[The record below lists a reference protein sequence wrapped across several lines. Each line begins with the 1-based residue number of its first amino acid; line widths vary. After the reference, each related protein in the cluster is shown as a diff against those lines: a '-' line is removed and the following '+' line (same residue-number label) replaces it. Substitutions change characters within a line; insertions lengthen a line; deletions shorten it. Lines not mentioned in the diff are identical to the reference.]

1 MSDLIREISGSDF
14 KKTPFQ
20 VLIQLDRYTVKEL
33 DTSKLQIGDVV
44 VAVYDDSNPD
54 KVQKDFGRVTALRG
68 EEVSFQGE
76 ITGQEH
82 TVPIR
87 RVYIPLDWKWAD
99 SVDRMVQGAMSI
111 DFHYALMRD
120 EEYEGRLRDALY
132 NERIVPGGRIQASL
146 GANEKYRKDLNLTA
160 YNCYVIPSP
169 EDSRKGILE
178 TLSIMSEIMAR
189 GGGVGINLSTL
200 RPKYAKVYGVNGTSS
215 GSVSW
220 GGVYSYVTGLIEQG
234 GSRRGA
240 LMLQLHITHPDILD
254 FIKIKRQKGQ
264 IENANLS
271 VQITSEFMAAVEADE
286 DWKLIYPDTTH
297 PKYGELWASKIR
309 DIHEWLVE
317 GLPVEIHKTVKARE
331 IFDLLVECAWAAA
344 EPGFVV
350 YDRMNDGEMPP
361 TQKLIKVDNPDGREL
376 YQLNPKV
383 PDPVAVPWNNT
394 YYYQKNVST
403 NPCGEVPLP
412 AFGICNLLHL
422 NLAEFFD
429 PKTNGVRWE
438 LLKQTIH
445 DTVRLADN
453 IIDYTPY
460 HFKENRKVQKEQRR
474 IGMGTM
480 GLADL
485 LIDMGLRY
493 GSEASLVFIDKLYE
507 FIKNEAY
514 RASAFL
520 AKSRGKFPTFDTR
533 MLEARIPSSLA
544 PDVKELIKAY
554 GLRNSHLLTQAPTGT
569 TATKTGRNGYS
580 VGTGIEPF
588 FALEWKRTSRMATAI
603 EFLGKAK
610 EWRDAHPLSDLP
622 GYFVSAMGREADG
635 SPQITPQDHIN
646 IQAMIQK
653 HNDAAISKTINVPN
667 EFTKE
672 QTAELFKYG
681 FQQGL
686 IGLTV
691 YRDGSRD
698 EQVLEV
704 EKAEAPVV
712 KEKLCKE
719 KKFYKRPIR
728 LTGETVKTPTP
739 FGKAYVTVN
748 RNQDDEIEEMFIKLG
763 KTGADIAA
771 ISDGLAIALTGMLSP
786 RISHLGQAEK
796 VQWLIKKFRGIS
808 GANVVGFGPHRVESL
823 PDAIAKVLQQVTQ
836 DEVRDN
842 VSTTSEEY
850 DTSPIDSQNVSL
862 SHAEPTSTDLCP
874 SCGMST
880 FVRQD
885 GCYTCLPDLGGCGYS
900 KCA

>member
-1 MSDLIREISGSDF
+1 LSDLIREIYGSDF

-20 VLIQLDRYTVKEL
+20 ALIQLDRYTVKEL
-33 DTSKLQIGDVV
+33 DTSKLNIGDVV
-44 VAVYDDSNPD
+44 IAVYDDSDPN

-68 EEVSFQGE
+68 EEISFLGE

-87 RVYIPLDWKWAD
+87 RVYLPLDWKWAD
-99 SVDRMVQGAMSI
+99 SVNRMVQGAMSI
-111 DFHYALMRD
+111 DFRYALRQD
-120 EEYEGRLRDALY
+120 EEYEERLRDALY

-146 GANEKYRKDLNLTA
+146 GASEKYKKDLNLTA

-169 EDSRKGILE
+169 EDSRKGIID
-178 TLSIMSEIMAR
+178 TLSQMSEIMAR

-200 RPKYAKVYGVNGTSS
+200 RPRYAKVYGVNGTSS

-254 FIKIKRQKGQ
+254 FIQVKHEKGK

-271 VQITSEFMAAVEADE
+271 VQNTMEFMAAVEADAN
-286 DWKLIYPDTTH
+286 WNLIFPDTTH
-297 PKYGELWASKIR
+297 PKYGELWGSKLR
-309 DIHEWLVE
+309 DIHEWLAE
-317 GLPVEIHKTVKARE
+317 GLPVEIHKTIKARE
-331 IFDLLVECAWAAA
+331 LFKLLTDSAWASA

-350 YDRMNDGEMPP
+350 YDRMNEGEMSS
-361 TQKLIKVDNPDGREL
+361 TQKLIKVDTPDGREL
-376 YQLNPKV
+376 YQLNPKI

-394 YYYQKNVST
+394 YYYQKNICT

-412 AFGICNLLHL
+412 AFGICNLLHI
-422 NLAEFFD
+422 NLAEFYD
-429 PKTNGVRWE
+429 SETNGVKWG
-438 LLKQTIH
+438 LLQQTIQ
-445 DTVRLADN
+445 DTIRLADN
-453 IIDYTPY
+453 VIDYTPY
-460 HFKENRKVQKEQRR
+460 YLQENRKVQKEQRR

-493 GSEASLVFIDKLYE
+493 GSKESLVLVDKLYE

-514 RASAFL
+514 RASALL
-520 AKSRGKFPTFDTR
+520 AKSRGKFITYDER
-533 MLEARIPSSLA
+533 ILAARIPSSLA
-544 PDVKELIKAY
+544 PDVKELIKSY

-569 TATKTGRNGYS
+569 TATKTGRYGYS

-588 FALEWKRTSRMATAI
+588 FALEWRRTSRMATAS

-610 EWRDAHPLSDLP
+610 KWLEGNPGQELP
-622 GYFVSAMGREADG
+622 EYFVSAMGREADG
-635 SPQITPQDHIN
+635 SPQITPQDHVN
-646 IQAMIQK
+646 VQAAIQK

-667 EFTKE
+667 DFTKE
-672 QTAELFKYG
+672 QTAELFNYG
-681 FQQGL
+681 FNQGL
-686 IGLTV
+686 IGLTI
-691 YRDGSRD
+691 YRDGSRN

-704 EKAEAPVV
+704 EKTEVPKVE
-712 KEKLCKE
+712 EKTCTCKCKE
-719 KKFYKRPIR
+719 KKFYKRPTR
-728 LTGETVKTPTP
+728 LSGETVKTPTP

-748 RNQDDEIEEMFIKLG
+748 RNQDNEIEEMFIKLG

-771 ISDGLAIALTGMLSP
+771 IADGLAIALTGVLSP

-796 VQWLIKKFRGIS
+796 IDWLIKKFRGIS
-808 GANVVGFGPHRVESL
+808 GANVVGFGPNRVESL
-823 PDAIAKVLQQVTQ
+823 PDAIAKVLQQVTTE
-836 DEVRDN
+836 DTGITPE
-842 VSTTSEEY
+842 TSEEY
-850 DTSPIDSQNVSL
+850 DTVPKQN
-862 SHAEPTSTDLCP
+862 HRHGITISTDLCP

-880 FVRQD
+880 FIRQD
-885 GCYTCLPDLGGCGYS
+885 GCYICLPDLGGCGYS
-900 KCA
+900 RCA

>member
-1 MSDLIREISGSDF
+1 MSGFISEIYGSDF
-14 KKTPFQ
+14 KEKTPFQ

-33 DTSKLQIGDVV
+33 DTSKLKVGDVV
-44 VAVYDDSNPD
+44 IAVYDESNPD

-68 EEVSFQGE
+68 EEISFLGE
-76 ITGQEH
+76 ITGLEH
-82 TVPIR
+82 TLPIR
-87 RVYIPLDWKWAD
+87 RINIPLDWKWED
-99 SVDRMVQGAMSI
+99 SVDRMVRGAMSI
-111 DFHYALMRD
+111 DFNYALKHD
-120 EEYEGRLRDALY
+120 EEYAKRLKDSLY

-146 GANEKYRKDLNLTA
+146 GACEKYKKDLNLTS

-169 EDSRKGILE
+169 EDSRKGIIDA
-178 TLSIMSEIMAR
+178 LSQMSEIMAR

-200 RPKYAKVYGVNGTSS
+200 RPKYSKVYGVNGTSS

-240 LMLQLHITHPDILD
+240 LMLQLHCTHPDIID
-254 FIKIKRQKGQ
+254 FIKAKRQKGQ

-271 VQITSEFMAAVEADE
+271 VQITSEFMEAVENDE

-297 PKYGELWASKIR
+297 PRYVELWASNIK
-309 DIHEWLVE
+309 DIHEWLAE

-331 IFDLLVECAWAAA
+331 LFNLLTDSAWASA

-350 YDRMNDGEMPP
+350 YDRMNDEEMSP
-361 TQKLIKVDNPDGREL
+361 TQKLIKVDTPDGRKL
-376 YQLNPKV
+376 YQLNPEVSK
-383 PDPVAVPWNNT
+383 PVSVAWNNT
-394 YYYQKNVST
+394 YYYQKNICT

-412 AFGICNLLHL
+412 AFGICNLLHI

-429 PKTNGVRWE
+429 PATNGVKWE
-438 LLKQTIH
+438 LLQQTIH
-445 DTVRLADN
+445 DTVRFADN

-460 HFKENRKVQKEQRR
+460 HFKENRKVQKGQRR

-485 LIDMGLRY
+485 LVDMGLRY
-493 GSEASLVFIDKLYE
+493 GSEPSLVLIDKLYG

-514 RASAFL
+514 RASALL
-520 AKSRGKFPTFDTR
+520 AKSRGKFDTYDER
-533 MLEARIPSSLA
+533 LLSARIPSSLDD
-544 PDVKELIKAY
+544 DVKALIREY

-569 TATKTGRNGYS
+569 TATKTGRHGYS

-588 FALEWKRTSRMATAI
+588 FALEWKRTSRMATAN

-610 EWRDAHPLSDLP
+610 EWLEANPGQELP
-622 GYFVSAMGREADG
+622 EYFVSAMGREADG
-635 SPQITPQDHIN
+635 SPQITPTEHIN
-646 IQAMIQK
+646 VQAAIQK

-667 EFTKE
+667 DFTKE

-681 FQQGL
+681 FKQGL
-686 IGLTV
+686 IGLTI

-704 EKAEAPVV
+704 GKVESTVVSEKAS
-712 KEKLCKE
+712 KE
-719 KKFYKRPIR
+719 KKFYKRPTR
-728 LTGETVKTPTP
+728 LFGETVKTPTP

-748 RNQDDEIEEMFIKLG
+748 RNQENEIEEMFIKLG

-771 ISDGLAIALTGMLSP
+771 IADGLAIALTGVLSP
-786 RISHLGQAEK
+786 RISNLPQNEK
-796 VQWLIKKFRGIS
+796 VHWLIKKFRGIS
-808 GANVVGFGPHRVESL
+808 GANIVGFGPQRVESL
-823 PDAIAKVLQQVTQ
+823 PDAIAKVLQQITQ
-836 DEVRDN
+836 LQILPTGLSTDVKNSTVR
-842 VSTTSEEY
+842 
-850 DTSPIDSQNVSL
+850 
-862 SHAEPTSTDLCP
+862 EPTSTDLCP
-874 SCGMST
+874 ICGMST

-885 GCYTCLPDLGGCGYS
+885 GCYTCLLDLGGCGYS